1 MADYSNIQRVV
12 IRKPV
17 SSEDIVKAYGVL
29 AELNLQIDIIKNMAD
44 HGVLPKIIVDHIM
57 MNIDAG
63 IERAVQLSGFANA
76 DDMKYF
82 IENFKD
88 L

>member
-1 MADYSNIQRVV
+1 MADYSNIQRIV
-12 IRKPV
+12 IRKPIGLRDAIE
-17 SSEDIVKAYGVL
+17 SFKIL
-29 AELNLQIDIIKNMAD
+29 QELNQQLDIIRVMAERQ
-44 HGVLPKIIVDHIM
+44 VLPKIIIDHM
-57 MNIDAG
+57 MTQIDIK
-63 IERAVQLSGFANA
+63 IEEAVQLAGFANA

>member
-1 MADYSNIQRVV
+1 MADYTNIKRII

-17 SSEDIVKAYGVL
+17 SLEETAKAYKIL
-29 AELNLQIDIIKNMAD
+29 SELNLQIDVIKHMAEKQA
-44 HGVLPKIIVDHIM
+44 LPKIIVDRMM
-57 MNIDAG
+57 MNVDAG
-63 IERAVQLSGFANA
+63 IERAVQLSGFASV
-76 DDMKYF
+76 DDMKYW

>member
-17 SSEDIVKAYGVL
+17 GLRDAVEAFKIL
-29 AELNLQIDIIKNMAD
+29 QELNQQIDVIRIMAERQ
-44 HGVLPKIIVDHIM
+44 VLPKIIIDHMMMQVD
-57 MNIDAG
+57 AK
-63 IERAVQLSGFANA
+63 IEEAVRISGFASV
-76 DDMKYF
+76 DDMKYW

>member
-1 MADYSNIQRVV
+1 MADYSNIQRII

-17 SSEDIVKAYGVL
+17 GLREAMEAYRIL
-29 AELNLQIDIIKNMAD
+29 AELNKQIGIIKDMAD
-44 HGVLPKIIVDHIM
+44 RAILPKVIIDHLM
-57 MNIDAG
+57 KNVDAG
-63 IERAVQLSGFANA
+63 IERAVQLSGFANV
-76 DDMKYF
+76 DDMKYY

>member
-1 MADYSNIQRVV
+1 MANR
-12 IRKPV
+12 
-17 SSEDIVKAYGVL
+17 GVL
-29 AELNLQIDIIKNMAD
+29 LKIVIDHM
-44 HGVLPKIIVDHIM
+44 M

-63 IERAVQLSGFANA
+63 IERAVQLSGFANT
-76 DDMKYF
+76 DDMKYW

>member
-44 HGVLPKIIVDHIM
+44 HGVLPKIIVDHMM

>member
-17 SSEDIVKAYGVL
+17 GLQDAVEAFRIL
-29 AELNLQIDIIKNMAD
+29 QELNLQIDVIKHMAEKQA
-44 HGVLPKIIVDHIM
+44 LPKIIIDHMM

-82 IENFKD
+82 TTHFMN

>member
-44 HGVLPKIIVDHIM
+44 HGVLPKIIVDHMM

-76 DDMKYF
+76 DDMKYW

>member
-1 MADYSNIQRVV
+1 MADYSNIKRVI

-17 SSEDIVKAYGVL
+17 GLREAVKAYEIL
-29 AELNLQIDIIKNMAD
+29 AELNQQLDTLRAVAD
-44 HGVLPKIIVDHIM
+44 YQVLPKIIVDHM
-57 MNIDAG
+57 MMQIDAK
-63 IERAVQLSGFANA
+63 IEEAVQLSGFASA
-76 DDMKYF
+76 DDMKYW

>member
-1 MADYSNIQRVV
+1 MADYSNIKRVV

-17 SSEDIVKAYGVL
+17 SLKDSMKAFEIL
-29 AELNLQIDIIKNMAD
+29 QELNRQIDVIRIMAEKQII
-44 HGVLPKIIVDHIM
+44 PKIILDRMM
-57 MNIDAG
+57 MNVNAG
-63 IERAVQLSGFANA
+63 IERAVQLSGFANT
-76 DDMKYF
+76 DDMKYW

>member
-17 SSEDIVKAYGVL
+17 SSEDIVRAYGVL

-44 HGVLPKIIVDHIM
+44 HGVLPKIIVDHMM

>member
-17 SSEDIVKAYGVL
+17 GLRDAVEAFKIFH
-29 AELNLQIDIIKNMAD
+29 ELNQQIDVIRIMAERQVIPRIIID
-44 HGVLPKIIVDHIM
+44 HMMMQIDLKI
-57 MNIDAG
+57 
-63 IERAVQLSGFANA
+63 EEAVKLAGFANT

-82 IENFKD
+82 ATHFMN

>member
-1 MADYSNIQRVV
+1 MADYTNIKRVI

-17 SSEDIVKAYGVL
+17 GLREAVEAYKIL
-29 AELNLQIDIIKNMAD
+29 TELNKQIDVIKAMAE
-44 HGVLPKIIVDHIM
+44 HQVIPKIIVDHMM

-63 IERAVQLSGFANA
+63 IERAVQLSGFASA
-76 DDMKYF
+76 DDMKYW

>member
-1 MADYSNIQRVV
+1 MADYSNIKRVV
-12 IRKPV
+12 LRKPV
-17 SSEDIVKAYGVL
+17 GLQDAIKAFEIL
-29 AELNLQIDIIKNMAD
+29 QELNRQIDVIRIMAEKQIM
-44 HGVLPKIIVDHIM
+44 PKIILDHMM
-57 MNIDAG
+57 MNVDAG

-76 DDMKYF
+76 DDMKYW

>member
-29 AELNLQIDIIKNMAD
+29 AELNLQINIIKNMAD
-44 HGVLPKIIVDHIM
+44 HGVLPKMVVDHIM

-63 IERAVQLSGFANA
+63 IEYAVQLFGFSNT
-76 DDMKYF
+76 DDMRYW

>member
-17 SSEDIVKAYGVL
+17 SLRDAIEAYKIL
-29 AELNLQIDIIKNMAD
+29 TELNRQLDTIRAMAD
-44 HGVLPKIIVDHIM
+44 HGVLPKIIVDHMM

>member
-1 MADYSNIQRVV
+1 MADYSNIKRVV

-17 SSEDIVKAYGVL
+17 SLEEAAKAYKIL
-29 AELNLQIDIIKNMAD
+29 SELNLQIDVIKHIAEKQA
-44 HGVLPKIIVDHIM
+44 LPKIIVDHMM

-63 IERAVQLSGFANA
+63 IERAVQLSGFANV
-76 DDMKYF
+76 DDMKYY

>member
-1 MADYSNIQRVV
+1 MADYSNIKRVV

-17 SSEDIVKAYGVL
+17 GLQDAIKAFEIL
-29 AELNLQIDIIKNMAD
+29 QELNRQIDVIRIMAEKQIM
-44 HGVLPKIIVDHIM
+44 PKIILDHMM
-57 MNIDAG
+57 MNVDAG

-76 DDMKYF
+76 DDMKYW

>member
-17 SSEDIVKAYGVL
+17 GLRDAIEVFKIL
-29 AELNLQIDIIKNMAD
+29 QELNQQIDVIRIMAERQ
-44 HGVLPKIIVDHIM
+44 VLPKIIIDHIM
-57 MNIDAG
+57 MQ
-63 IERAVQLSGFANA
+63 IELKIEEAVRLAGFANT
-76 DDMKYF
+76 DDMKYW

>member
-1 MADYSNIQRVV
+1 MADYSNTKRVV

-44 HGVLPKIIVDHIM
+44 HGVLPKIIVDHMM

>member
-17 SSEDIVKAYGVL
+17 DLQDAIKAFEIIQ
-29 AELNLQIDIIKNMAD
+29 ELNQQIDVIRAMAERQ
-44 HGVLPKIIVDHIM
+44 VLPSIIINHMMMQIDLKI
-57 MNIDAG
+57 
-63 IERAVQLSGFANA
+63 EEAVKLAGFANA
-76 DDMKYF
+76 DDMKYWV
-82 IENFKD
+82 ENFKD

>member
-17 SSEDIVKAYGVL
+17 GLRDAIEAFKIL
-29 AELNLQIDIIKNMAD
+29 QELNQQLDIIRAMAEQQ
-44 HGVLPKIIVDHIM
+44 VLPKIIIDHM
-57 MNIDAG
+57 MMQIDLK
-63 IERAVQLSGFANA
+63 IEEAVRISGFASA
-76 DDMKYF
+76 DDMKYWV
-82 IENFKD
+82 ENFKD

>member
-17 SSEDIVKAYGVL
+17 SSEDIVKAYRVL

-44 HGVLPKIIVDHIM
+44 HGVLPKIIVDHMM

>member
-1 MADYSNIQRVV
+1 MADYTNLKRVV

-17 SSEDIVKAYGVL
+17 GLEETLKAFKIL
-29 AELNLQIDIIKNMAD
+29 QELNSQLDVLRFMAERRA
-44 HGVLPKIIVDHIM
+44 LPKIIVDHM
-57 MNIDAG
+57 MMQIDER
-63 IERAVQLSGFANA
+63 IEEAVQLSGFASA
-76 DDMKYF
+76 DDMKYW

>member
-1 MADYSNIQRVV
+1 MADYSNIQRIV

-17 SSEDIVKAYGVL
+17 NLEEAVKAFKIL
-29 AELNLQIDIIKNMAD
+29 QELEHQLDIFRTMAD
-44 HGVLPKIIVDHIM
+44 RQVLPKIIVDHM
-57 MNIDAG
+57 MMQIDSK
-63 IERAVQLSGFANA
+63 IEEAVRLSGFASA
-76 DDMKYF
+76 DDMKYW

>member
-17 SSEDIVKAYGVL
+17 GLRDTIEAFKIL
-29 AELNLQIDIIKNMAD
+29 QELNQQIDIIQIMAERQ
-44 HGVLPKIIVDHIM
+44 VIPKIVTDHM
-57 MNIDAG
+57 MMQIDLK
-63 IERAVQLSGFANA
+63 IEEAVRLTGFVNS
-76 DDMKYF
+76 DDMRYF
-82 IENFKD
+82 TTHFMN